1 MSLVEASQKLKEFIK
16 MVSAAETK
24 TIRDIIEMFNKFYE
38 DHSYRITLM
47 WAIRTAVIESLIGVF
62 NHMKYRVRSAL
73 KLFDSFISQYYIYYY
88 DIAERGDISRLVEF
102 LGKAVEVLKSDDEYR
117 EAVEDIWVDLQE
129 VLKEVIGR

>member
-16 MVSAAETK
+16 MVGAAETK

-88 DIAERGDISRLVEF
+88 DIAERGDISKLVEF
-102 LGKAVEVLKSDDEYR
+102 LGKATEVLKSDDEYR
-117 EAVEDIWVDLQE
+117 EAVEDIWIDLQE
-129 VLKEVIGR
+129 ILKEVLGR

>member
-1 MSLVEASQKLKEFIK
+1 
-16 MVSAAETK
+16 
-24 TIRDIIEMFNKFYE
+24 
-38 DHSYRITLM
+38 
-47 WAIRTAVIESLIGVF
+47 VF
-62 NHMKYRVRSAL
+62 NHMNYSVRSAL

-88 DIAERGDISRLVEF
+88 DIVERGDISRLVEF

>member
-1 MSLVEASQKLKEFIK
+1 MSLAEAREKLRELIK

-38 DHSYRITLM
+38 DHSYRTILM
-47 WAIRTAVIESLIGVF
+47 WAIRTAVIQSLTEVF